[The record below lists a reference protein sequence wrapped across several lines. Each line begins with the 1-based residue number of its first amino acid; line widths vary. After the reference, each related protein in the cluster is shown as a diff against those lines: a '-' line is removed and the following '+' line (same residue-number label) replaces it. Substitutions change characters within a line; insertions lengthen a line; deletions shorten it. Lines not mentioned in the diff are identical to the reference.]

1 MRTWDRIE
9 SIMAVQ
15 DYTPEQKQLF
25 KRIYSTFRS
34 KSSEPLDWE
43 EVESPGSNAIV
54 DYETLDEPVSEETGS
69 LLGKLA
75 VCKLNGGLGT
85 SMGCVGPKSAVEVR
99 DGKSFLDLIV
109 TQVQSMNQ
117 SYNVQVPLVLMN
129 SFNTNMDTDKIIRK
143 YEDEVEIL
151 TFQQN
156 QMPRLRRDSLLPVN
170 PDKLGVNAYYPPGH
184 GDFYDS
190 ICNSGT
196 LDKLLSL
203 GKKFLFVANAD
214 NLGATV
220 DLKILSHM
228 ERFDVPFIMEVT
240 PKTRADVK
248 GGTLVNYASQGLR
261 LLEIAQVHP
270 DYVEEF
276 KSVKKFKIFNT
287 NNIWINLEA
296 LKKKMDA
303 DQMNLDVIVNKKT
316 VEGVPVIQLET
327 AIGSGINH
335 FDGSIAVNVDRARFL
350 PVKKTDDL
358 LLVQSNLFQL
368 KDGALVKNP
377 NRQFDGLPLI
387 RLGEYFKTVDEYQER
402 LQSIPDILEL
412 DLLTVVGD
420 ISFGK
425 DVTLRGNVIL
435 VCEQG
440 ELRIPRN
447 SLLENKVLTGS
458 IKMGEL

>member
-1 MRTWDRIE
+1 MRIWSRID
-9 SIMAVQ
+9 SIMSAQ
-15 DYTPEQKQLF
+15 EYTSEQVALF
-25 KRIYSTFRS
+25 KNIYEKYRS
-34 KSSEPLDWE
+34 EGKEPLDWE
-43 EVESPGSNAIV
+43 HVASPDPDAIV
-54 DYETLDEPVSEETGS
+54 EHDTLDEPANHKIGE
-69 LLGKLA
+69 LLEKLA

-109 TQVQSMNQ
+109 TQVKFLNQ
-117 SYNVQVPLVLMN
+117 TYDVQVPLVLMN
-129 SFNTNMDTDKIIRK
+129 SFNTNTDTEKIIRQ
-143 YEDEVEIL
+143 YEDEVEIH

-156 QMPRLRRDSLLPVN
+156 QMPRLRRDSLLPVMHER
-170 PDKLGVNAYYPPGH
+170 LGQNAYYPPGH
-184 GDFYDS
+184 GDFYNS
-190 ICNSGT
+190 IFNSGT
-196 LDKLLSL
+196 LDQLLSQ
-203 GKKFLFVANAD
+203 GKKYMFVANAD

-220 DLKILSHM
+220 DLKILNYMDES
-228 ERFDVPFIMEVT
+228 DVPFIMEVT

-248 GGTLVNYASQGLR
+248 GGTLVNFAGTGLR

-296 LKKKMDA
+296 LKKKLVANEMD
-303 DQMNLDVIVNKKT
+303 LDVIVNRKT
-316 VEGVPVIQLET
+316 VEGIPVIQLET
-327 AIGSGINH
+327 AIGSGINN
-335 FDGSIAVNVDRARFL
+335 FEGSQAVNVPRDRFL

-358 LLVQSNLFQL
+358 LLVQSNLFQMN
-368 KDGALVKNP
+368 DGALIKNP
-377 NRQFDGLPLI
+377 DRQFEGLPLI
-387 RLGEYFKTVDEYQER
+387 RLGEYFSTLDKYQQR
-402 LQSIPDILEL
+402 IQSIPDILEL

-420 ISFGK
+420 VNFGK

-440 ELRIPRN
+440 ELHVPRN